1 MKTPP
6 NQSASES
13 APSKANSTLCFGV
26 DATKSPEPDHDIGQ
40 AALDLNAPRSIAMET
55 PTPTQQAASSAL
67 ADLQALRLPANYGAT
82 LGVKKLLTAVPV
94 GKPKKSQF
102 FRTHAADEMTFAAM
116 FLEQKESRESYV
128 VLPNVAQEIS
138 ELVRPVV
145 LHAAI
150 DRQNNVFLI
159 PVPLPGEAG
168 TRNPWHESLAQAVEL
183 AKLKW
188 LRITANMHT
197 GSYDVYEAEGALPEP
212 EWPEHGIDA
221 LVEVAFRGKIITSLD
236 HPVVQSLLGRV

>member
-6 NQSASES
+6 NHIASES
-13 APSKANSTLCFGV
+13 APSKANPTLSSGV
-26 DATKSPEPDHDIGQ
+26 DATTNAEPGHDRGQ
-40 AALDLNAPRSIAMET
+40 AALDLNTSRIIAMET
-55 PTPTQQAASSAL
+55 PTSAQQTISSSL
-67 ADLQALRLPANYGAT
+67 TDLQALRLPANYGAS
-82 LGVKKLLTAVPV
+82 LGVKKLLTTVPV
-94 GKPKKSQF
+94 SKPKKPQF
-102 FRTHAADEMTFAAM
+102 FRAHAVDEMTFAAM

-128 VLPNVAQEIS
+128 VMPQVAQEIS
-138 ELVRPVV
+138 ELVRPVM

-197 GSYDVYEAEGALPEP
+197 GSYDVYEATGVLPEP
-212 EWPEHGIDA
+212 EWPAHSIDA
-221 LVEVAFRGKIITSLD
+221 LVEVAFRGKIISSLD